1 MQLKKSFSSIAFLR
15 SSFFDCQHSI
25 VNRMI
30 NMAEKSSQKKFFS
43 YKQSAT
49 TSISHFQNWEK
60 FELRVSKEN
69 VPVMKNPPS
78 QHQISKLIVLQPA
91 LEISPINQFMVEKL
105 RNTHTTFQNR
115 ERQSMYTLGHVKALS
130 VKWQKAELCQ
140 ISVALMAGPRTNL
153 LYSVFHQF
161 SIFWDLGGDLS
172 FL

>member
-1 MQLKKSFSSIAFLR
+1 MAHTKAAKITFLKNIPALEFSYIHHAFLRRAKSLSIPVKNTIFKILSYAFLR
-15 SSFFDCQHSI
+15 SSFVVCQHSI
-25 VNRMI
+25 VI
-30 NMAEKSSQKKFFS
+30 EWSICPKSHHKRNFFS
-43 YKQSAT
+43 YKQNAT

-115 ERQSMYTLGHVKALS
+115 ERQSMYTLGHV
-130 VKWQKAELCQ
+130 
-140 ISVALMAGPRTNL
+140 
-153 LYSVFHQF
+153 
-161 SIFWDLGGDLS
+161 
-172 FL
+172 